1 MPMLLSFLLMC
12 HVHKSEFSV
21 WCSLKGASCV
31 QTSIGDNPNLRN
43 QGNIMAF
50 IGSLEFLF
58 VKAESKNVL
67 NSALDLEFIL
77 Q

>member
-1 MPMLLSFLLMC
+1 
-12 HVHKSEFSV
+12 
-21 WCSLKGASCV
+21 
-31 QTSIGDNPNLRN
+31 
-43 QGNIMAF
+43 MAF